1 MKDNRTSV
9 KRSLLVSA
17 IALTLTAALL
27 IGTTFAW
34 FTSNATTGVS
44 TVQSGKLEIQLL
56 DANGRK
62 LESTDTL
69 SWQKAPG
76 HENDPVYWE
85 PGCTYNLQPVTIKNN
100 GNLSLKYRIII
111 KGLTGDEGLNKVITW
126 SYTDSGNN
134 TVALETDRVLSAGQ
148 SDTLIISGT
157 MDGNVDNNYQEKSIT
172 GVSIAVQA
180 TQYTG
185 EYDSNGNSY
194 DAGAEY
200 GNSDLPNTATVST
213 ADELKTVL
221 TSFTDA
227 GSGNSVVTINND
239 ITLKGGETWTPVTV
253 DGYRGAGVIVIN
265 GNGHTIT
272 GLNDALFGG
281 GFAGTSG
288 IVINDLT
295 LDQVNINNSTEN
307 QGLGAFIKCV
317 DSMPKIELVNC
328 HLTNST
334 IVCTGDARVGGLI
347 GWTSGYDNQNNGAVD
362 CNVTIK
368 NCSVENSSITAK
380 GAAGGIIGHAGANP
394 ATYHTIEGCK
404 VTNTKIT
411 STAANGKSWRI
422 GVIVGTANV
431 GEVTISSCTSTNN
444 TLTQENASNPNHELY
459 GRFVPSGA
467 NGKLVIDG
475 VTITN

>member
-34 FTSNATTGVS
+34 FTSTASTGVS
-44 TVQSGKLEIQLL
+44 SVEAGKLKVTLL
-56 DANGRK
+56 NGDNE
-62 LESTDTL
+62 LSSTDVLT
-69 SWQKAPG
+69 WQKAEG
-76 HENDPVYWE
+76 QTGTALWE
-85 PGCTYNLQPVTIKNN
+85 PGCTYNLEPLTIKNT
-100 GNLSLKYRIII
+100 GSLALKYKIVITGI
-111 KGLTGDEGLNKVITW
+111 KGDAELNKVIDW
-126 SYTDSGNN
+126 
-134 TVALETDRVLSAGQ
+134 TVNDTALDADHSLAVGA
-148 SDTLIISGT
+148 SDTLKISGHMQET
-157 MDGNVDNNYQEKSIT
+157 ADDTYQGKTIEGISIT
-172 GVSIAVQA
+172 VVAAQDTV
-180 TQYTG
+180 

-213 ADELKTVL
+213 AEELKNVL

-239 ITLKGGETWTPVTV
+239 ITLKEGETWTPVTV
-253 DGYRGAGVIVIN
+253 DGYHGAGVIVIN
-265 GNGHTIT
+265 GNGHKIT
-272 GLNDALFGG
+272 GLNDALFSG
-281 GFAGTSG
+281 GFAGSSG

-295 LDQVNINNSTEN
+295 LNQVNINNSTEN

-347 GWTSGYDNQNNGAVD
+347 GWTSGYNNQNDGPVD

-368 NCSVENSSITAK
+368 NCSVENSSITAN
-380 GAAGGIIGHAGANP
+380 GSVGGIIGHAGANP
-394 ATYHTIEGCK
+394 ATYHTIENCVVK
-404 VTNTKIT
+404 NTKIT
-411 STAANGKSWRI
+411 STDVGTWRT

-431 GEVTISSCTSTNN
+431 GEVTITNCTSTDN
-444 TLTQENASNPNHELY
+444 TVTQKNATNPSHELY
-459 GRFVPSGA
+459 GRFVPV
-467 NGKLVIDG
+467 NTGKLVIDG
-475 VTITN
+475 DQITN

>member
-34 FTSNATTGVS
+34 FTSNAATGVS

-69 SWQKAPG
+69 SWQKAQG

-85 PGCTYNLQPVTIKNN
+85 PGCTYKLQPVTIKNN

-111 KGLTGDEGLNKVITW
+111 KGLVGDEGLNKVITW

-134 TVALETDRVLSAGQ
+134 TVALETDRVLSAGK

-157 MDGNVDNNYQEKSIT
+157 MDSDADNDYQEKSIT

-180 TQYTG
+180 TQYTD

-200 GNSDLPNTATVST
+200 ENSDLPNTATVST
-213 ADELKTVL
+213 AAELKAVL

-239 ITLKGGETWTPVTV
+239 ITLKEGETWTPVTV

-272 GLNDALFGG
+272 GLNDALFSG
-281 GFAGTSG
+281 GFAGSSG

-295 LDQVNINNSTEN
+295 LDKVNINNSNESL
-307 QGLGAFIKCV
+307 GLGAFINTI
-317 DSMPKIELVNC
+317 DSMPRIELSNC

-334 IVCTGDARVGGLI
+334 IVSKGGARVGGLI
-347 GWTSGYDNQNNGAVD
+347 GWTSGYNVSGNGPVD
-362 CNVTIK
+362 CNVIIK
-368 NCSVENSSITAK
+368 NCSVESSNITAN
-380 GAAGGIIGHAGANP
+380 GSAGGIIGHAGNNP

-404 VTNTKIT
+404 VENTNIT
-411 STAANGKSWRI
+411 STDAATWRT

-431 GEVTISSCTSTNN
+431 GEVTITNCTSTNN
-444 TLTQENASNPNHELY
+444 TAKQESATETNPNHELY
-459 GRFVPSGA
+459 GRFVPG
-467 NGKLVIDG
+467 NTGKLTING
-475 VTITN
+475 VQITN